1 MALSDNRHT
10 SSLDSMWGSR
20 VGRPAAEPGTSAAA
34 APPNSGD
41 YQAWGM
47 GHADKGFLDLRT
59 KEPHRGD
66 LVPVHLF
73 LGAKYDREVLTL
85 AFPDRLVT
93 LQGRNLER
101 FREDFAGRKVG
112 FIQEFDPGRWQSP
125 PASEP
130 IVFTITVMNPRPVS
144 SV

>member
-1 MALSDNRHT
+1 MSDKQT
-10 SSLDSMWGSR
+10 SSLENMWGGR
-20 VGRPAAEPGTSAAA
+20 VGRPAPAGSGVAGDTP
-34 APPNSGD
+34 PPNTGD
-41 YQAWGM
+41 YQAWGI

-59 KEPHRGD
+59 KEANRGD

-93 LQGRNLER
+93 LQGQNLER
-101 FREDFAGRKVG
+101 FREDFAGRRVG
-112 FIQEFDPGRWQSP
+112 FVQEFDPGRWPSP
-125 PASEP
+125 PPTEP